1 MEHKEK
7 VAPRTHVARLNTGW
21 VLWVE
26 KWSFQPPNTTET
38 WAGKLSAVAE
48 CFDVQRF
55 WSVMLST
62 PRPSD
67 IVQKRQMGLYLF
79 RKGIVPQWEDPQ
91 NRHGG
96 KWSVTVAEGP
106 CDSRGRAPIDTLWE
120 HTAMGCVGEQLGSN
134 VCGCVVR
141 TRARKSRIDIWVTDD
156 HDDAQLRWTGLS
168 WQQLLLACDNTGHHR
183 LIFKSHHREKKLIL
197 KPFIL
202 PSPFVKLPSPTMDED
217 VKQSTEP

>member
-1 MEHKEK
+1 MATRE
-7 VAPRTHVARLNTGW
+7 HVARLNTGW

-26 KWSFQPPNTTET
+26 KWSSQPPSTTEG
-38 WAGKLSAVAE
+38 WAVKLSAVAE

-55 WSVMLST
+55 WSVMLNT

-106 CDSRGRAPIDTLWE
+106 CDIRGRAPVDMLWE
-120 HTAMGCVGEQLGSN
+120 HTAMGCVGEQLGSS
-134 VCGCVVR
+134 VCGCVVHS
-141 TRARKSRIDIWVTDD
+141 RAHKSRIDIWVTDD
-156 HDDAQLRWTGLS
+156 HDDAQLRWTGLH
-168 WQQLLLACDNTGHHR
+168 WQQLLLACSNTGHHK
-183 LIFKSHHREKKLIL
+183 LIFKSHHSKKKLIL
-197 KPFIL
+197 KPLAL
-202 PSPFVKLPSPTMDED
+202 PPPSLPQPSLAKDMD